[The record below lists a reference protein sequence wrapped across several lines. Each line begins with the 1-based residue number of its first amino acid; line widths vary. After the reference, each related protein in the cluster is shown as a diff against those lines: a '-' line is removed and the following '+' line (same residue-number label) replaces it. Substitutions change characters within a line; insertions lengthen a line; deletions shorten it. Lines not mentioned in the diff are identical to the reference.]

1 MPTELLFRMLDGVI
15 PELNSKAVP
24 VDTMTGYYIEKA
36 LEALDG
42 RADAPNEQIA
52 AREYSFLP
60 LLEFGERSLR
70 VHHLMAHDPVFY
82 HQILRDVFR
91 GESENETPDEPD
103 DPAKAR
109 WRLSYSLFRHFSTI
123 PGLTPAGIDAQ
134 ALRSWIDRVRE
145 LGRETDRIAVTDS
158 CIGRLLAH
166 SPSDSDGGWPHRC
179 VRDEIERMQSLEL
192 ERGAQV
198 ERYNMRGVYGKAV
211 FEGGDKERELAEEYR
226 RYAAIAAA
234 WPRTSALLTA
244 IPNGWQR
251 DAEREDLEAAQRKLR
266 S

>member
-1 MPTELLFRMLDGVI
+1 
-15 PELNSKAVP
+15 
-24 VDTMTGYYIEKA
+24 
-36 LEALDG
+36 
-42 RADAPNEQIA
+42 
-52 AREYSFLP
+52 
-60 LLEFGERSLR
+60 
-70 VHHLMAHDPVFY
+70 MAHDPAFY
-82 HQILRDVFR
+82 HQILRDVFK
-91 GESENETPDEPD
+91 GENENETPDEPD
-103 DPAKAR
+103 DRAKAR

-123 PGLTPAGIDAQ
+123 PGLTREEIDAQ

-166 SPSDSDGGWPHRC
+166 SPSNSDGGWPHRC

-211 FEGGDKERELAEEYR
+211 FEGGDKERDWRKSTGDTLRSPRLGPAR
-226 RYAAIAAA
+226 RHCLRLLQTAG
-234 WPRTSALLTA
+234 SAMLRGKTLKA
-244 IPNGWQR
+244 YS
-251 DAEREDLEAAQRKLR
+251 QRKLR